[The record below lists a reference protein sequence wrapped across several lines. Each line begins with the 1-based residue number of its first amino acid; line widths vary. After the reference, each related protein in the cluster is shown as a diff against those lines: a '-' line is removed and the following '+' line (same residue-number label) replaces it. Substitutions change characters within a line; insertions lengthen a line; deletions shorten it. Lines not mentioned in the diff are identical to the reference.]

1 MMLTKKL
8 DDNLQTLHTM
18 LPLNRSFDFIRREI
32 TVSTLPALFLG
43 LNGLCD
49 TDLLEKILSDLQSSI
64 SDDHAGIDDLQ
75 TFIKAHLSYV
85 QVSTCRDF
93 DTLVQALLSGPSVF
107 LIDGFDTAVLV
118 DVRRYPDRGVE
129 EPDAE
134 RISRGAKDG
143 FVETLLT
150 NTNLIRRHVH
160 SPQLVFELQKL
171 GSESRTDI
179 AITYMDG
186 LVNKN
191 LLSYLRK
198 TLAELDVSSLTM
210 GSKTLEE
217 LLVRKKWFHPLPNL
231 QLTERPD
238 VACSYLCEGHILVL
252 VDNSPVAL
260 ILPCTMFQFT
270 QSPEDYYK
278 SPIVGTLNRLVRFAC
293 ILVTTLLLPLFLL
306 LAGYMK
312 PSSPEFQLLTTGD
325 MGPMRLF
332 FYVLMAEFFLNLF
345 KNSASLSGSMYSG
358 SLSIVG
364 GILIGDMAVELNWV
378 STEVLFYAAL
388 TLLAS
393 LSLPSREFSDALGV
407 YRAFLIVCT
416 GLGGPWGFGIGCA
429 LVLLSI
435 LTTPTFG
442 GMSYFWPLCPFQPKA
457 LLRLLF
463 RSPTVEAQPEDVWN
477 RGKVKE

>member
-1 MMLTKKL
+1 MMLSKNL
-8 DDNLQTLHTM
+8 DNNLQTLHTM
-18 LPLNRSFDFIRREI
+18 LPLDQSFDYILREF
-32 TVSTLPALFLG
+32 TVNTLPTLFIG

-49 TDLLEKILSDLQSSI
+49 ADLLEKILSRLQSGS
-64 SDDHAGIDDLQ
+64 SDKQAGIDDLQ
-75 TFIKAHLSYV
+75 AFIKANLSYV

-93 DTLVQALLSGPSVF
+93 DTLVQDLLSGHSVF
-107 LIDGFDTAVLV
+107 LFDGFDTAVLV
-118 DVRRYPDRGVE
+118 DVRSYPDRGVE
-129 EPDAE
+129 EPDTE

-143 FVETLLT
+143 FVETLTT
-150 NTNLIRRHVH
+150 NANLIRRHVR
-160 SPQLVFELQKL
+160 STQLIFELHKL
-171 GSESRTDI
+171 GTESKTDI

-186 LVNKN
+186 LVNKS
-191 LLSYLRK
+191 LLSHLRK
-198 TLAELDVSSLTM
+198 TLAGLDVSSLTM

-260 ILPCTMFQFT
+260 ILPCTIFQFT

-293 ILVTTLLLPLFLL
+293 VLVTTLLLPLFLL
-306 LAGYMK
+306 LAGFME
-312 PSSPEFQLLTTGD
+312 PSSPEFRLLTTGD
-325 MGPMRLF
+325 IGPMRLF

-364 GILIGDMAVELNWV
+364 GILIGDMAIKLNWV

-393 LSLPSREFSDALGV
+393 LSLSSREFSDALGV
-407 YRAFLIVCT
+407 YRVFLIVCT
-416 GLGGPWGFGIGCA
+416 GIWGPWGFGIGCA
-429 LVLLSI
+429 LVVLSI

-442 GMSYFWPLCPFQPKA
+442 GMSYFWPLFPFNSKA
-457 LLRLLF
+457 LMRLLF
-463 RSPTVEAQPEDVWN
+463 RSPTAKAQPENVWN
-477 RGKVKE
+477 RGKAKE